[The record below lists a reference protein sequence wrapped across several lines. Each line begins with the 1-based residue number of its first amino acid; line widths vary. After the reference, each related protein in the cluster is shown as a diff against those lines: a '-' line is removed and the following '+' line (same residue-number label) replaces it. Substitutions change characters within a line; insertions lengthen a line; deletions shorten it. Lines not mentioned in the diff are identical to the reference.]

1 MAMFGGPSSSSQQ
14 TFLLFPNAA
23 AAAHPNT
30 NVYDPK
36 FHSNQRSSSDND
48 TSGNFYNDNSSI
60 DHTSFYKR
68 ESTFRLDRSPNMSTK
83 LRTSDG
89 QDHNS

>member
-14 TFLLFPNAA
+14 TFLLLPNAA

-36 FHSNQRSSSDND
+36 YHSNQRSASD
-48 TSGNFYNDNSSI
+48 NDNSSI
-60 DHTSFYKR
+60 DHTSYYKR
-68 ESTFRLDRSPNMSTK
+68 EGTFRIDRSPNNSINIK
-83 LRTSDG
+83 DSIE
-89 QDHNS
+89 HNS